1 MPGLRVQDLEIPWA
15 AAVCQAVLPEPPEG
29 LGCRSAA
36 EVADTVQAGEAE
48 AAEVDEQV
56 LHGEDAQLPA
66 RPDDALRQAE
76 GVERGVEQAA
86 EPARSA
92 GLAPLLRH
100 VLVDGGDPVAAEQG
114 GKGCAVDH
122 QDAVETGVGDV
133 VAVHPEGDAQ
143 LVRAAEPGGF
153 RHGDPTDAVHRLRSF
168 PLGLSVRGGNP
179 YTVRKSLSKVR
190 YASKG
195 LPSLLLNPLIRD
207 VLPLVTRSA
216 IWLSVSCFSPLLRK
230 TVSPQSTLLHLAT
243 FG

>member
-76 GVERGVEQAA
+76 GVERGIEQAA

-143 LVRAAEPGGF
+143 LVRAAEPGG
-153 RHGDPTDAVHRLRSF
+153 
-168 PLGLSVRGGNP
+168 
-179 YTVRKSLSKVR
+179 
-190 YASKG
+190 
-195 LPSLLLNPLIRD
+195 LPSLLLKPLIRD

-230 TVSPQSTLLHLAT
+230 TVRGQSTLLHLAT

>member
-1 MPGLRVQDLEIPWA
+1 M
-15 AAVCQAVLPEPPEG
+15 
-29 LGCRSAA
+29 
-36 EVADTVQAGEAE
+36 
-48 AAEVDEQV
+48 DEQV
-56 LHGEDAQLPA
+56 LHGEDAQLLA

-76 GVERGVEQAA
+76 GVERGIEQAA

-100 VLVDGGDPVAAEQG
+100 VFVDGGDPVAAEQG

-195 LPSLLLNPLIRD
+195 LPSLLLKPLIRD

>member
-1 MPGLRVQDLEIPWA
+1 M
-15 AAVCQAVLPEPPEG
+15 
-29 LGCRSAA
+29 
-36 EVADTVQAGEAE
+36 
-48 AAEVDEQV
+48 

-76 GVERGVEQAA
+76 GVERGIEQAA

-179 YTVRKSLSKVR
+179 YTMRKSLSKVR

-195 LPSLLLNPLIRD
+195 LPSLLLKPLIRD

-230 TVSPQSTLLHLAT
+230 TVRGQSTLLHLAT